1 MCTAA
6 SYSYIHVHFIMI
18 CKVAIEDEYLAAG
31 LCSSAI
37 RRFEIRAAGHPTA
50 GSRWGGGLPVSR
62 KKRPHVAFR
71 LRLRSLP
78 FPFVSLSPRS
88 GRSSRLRPSL
98 PPENS
103 PIHPQTLNKSSIG
116 ARGNPATVGWDRGR
130 RLRSGLEALGS
141 RRRGCLFHAA
151 ATAAAPVLEVRLILG
166 GVA

>member
-1 MCTAA
+1 VSPCFSSLLGFISSLPQLALDKRLCCCCCCCCLSISKIVAVFFKMCTAA

-71 LRLRSLP
+71 LRLRLRSLP
-78 FPFVSLSPRS
+78 FPFVSLSPAAS
-88 GRSSRLRPSL
+88 LRPQQ
-98 PPENS
+98 PPPPFPPS
-103 PIHPQTLNKSSIG
+103 GKFP
-116 ARGNPATVGWDRGR
+116 NP
-130 RLRSGLEALGS
+130 
-141 RRRGCLFHAA
+141 
-151 ATAAAPVLEVRLILG
+151 PPKP
-166 GVA
+166 